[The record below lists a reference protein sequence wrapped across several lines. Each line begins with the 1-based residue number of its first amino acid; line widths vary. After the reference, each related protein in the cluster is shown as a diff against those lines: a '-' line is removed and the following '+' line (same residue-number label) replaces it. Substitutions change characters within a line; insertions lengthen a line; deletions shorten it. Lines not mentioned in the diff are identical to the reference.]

1 MLKLGATEILADY
14 GISSSADQIPQEII
28 HEGKRCFIN
37 FLAVSLY
44 ASRDPSLDILLDVF
58 KLEGG
63 KQQSSITGV
72 RARTTIQN
80 AALANGYLGHLED
93 YDDTH
98 FPTVIHPSS
107 PTLPSS
113 LAIGEHLSASGNDV
127 LVASILGM
135 ELCCRIGMAVHPHH
149 YDEGW
154 HITGTCG
161 VFGSAIAAGRIVGL
175 SINQMVSAMGIAG
188 TQAAGVR
195 EVFGAMTKPFHPG
208 RSAQSGLLATLLAHR
223 GFSSTETILEGRR
236 GFGAVLSDKCDWNVA
251 TDQLGKRWELKM
263 NGLKPYAC
271 GVVIHPLI
279 DAMIAFRDN
288 RGINPEDVRSI
299 SAKVHPLVI
308 ELVNR
313 PNPRVGLEGKFS
325 YQHSI
330 AVGLIDGSAFPA
342 QYTDDRVLDPQVAN
356 LRDKVQATIDP
367 RMSED
372 STEITIPLQNG
383 TSYEETVL
391 HATGAPENPLSD
403 SMLNQKFRVLSE
415 EVISNSQIE
424 QLLDLLW
431 NLEKVPNINQV
442 MELTRPSRRSRRG

>member
-1 MLKLGATEILADY
+1 MGATEILANY
-14 GISSSADQIPQEII
+14 GISSESDQIPQSVI

-63 KQQSSITGV
+63 KHQSSIAGV

-113 LAIGEHLSASGNDV
+113 LSIGEHLSASGKDV

-149 YDEGW
+149 YNEGW

-161 VFGSAIAAGRIVGL
+161 VFGSAIAAGRILGL
-175 SINQMVSAMGIAG
+175 SADQMIAALGIAG
-188 TQAAGVR
+188 TQASGIR
-195 EVFGAMTKPFHPG
+195 EVFGSMTKPFHPG
-208 RSAQSGLLATLLAHR
+208 RSAQSGLLATLLAQR
-223 GFSSTETILEGRR
+223 GFTSAETILEGRR
-236 GFGAVLSDKCDWNVA
+236 GFGAVLSDKCDWDVA
-251 TDQLGKRWELKM
+251 TNALGERWELQM

-279 DAMIAFRDN
+279 DAMIAFRNNQDIDY
-288 RGINPEDVRSI
+288 RDVRSI

-325 YQHSI
+325 YQHSM
-330 AVGLIDGSAFPA
+330 AVGLIDGSAFPD
-342 QYTDDRVLDPQVAN
+342 QYTNSRVLDPDVAN
-356 LRDKVQATIDP
+356 LRDKIDATIDP
-367 RMSED
+367 RMGED
-372 STEITIPLQNG
+372 STEISITLQNG
-383 TSYEETVL
+383 TSHEETVL

-403 SMLNQKFRVLSE
+403 SMLNEKFRVLSE
-415 EVISNSQIE
+415 GILPNTQTEH
-424 QLLDLLW
+424 LLDLLW
-431 NLEKVPNINQV
+431 NMDQVPDIGEI
-442 MELTRPSRRSRRG
+442 MELTRPIRRSKRS

>member
-1 MLKLGATEILADY
+1 MGATEILANY
-14 GISSSADQIPQEII
+14 GIASESDQIPQDVI

-63 KQQSSITGV
+63 KQQSSIAGV

-113 LAIGEHLSASGNDV
+113 LSIGEHLSASGKEV

-161 VFGSAIAAGRIVGL
+161 VFGSAIAAGRILGL
-175 SINQMVSAMGIAG
+175 SADQMIAALGIAG
-188 TQAAGVR
+188 TQASGIR
-195 EVFGAMTKPFHPG
+195 EVFGSMTKPFHPG
-208 RSAQSGLLATLLAHR
+208 RSAQSGLLATLLAQR
-223 GFSSTETILEGRR
+223 GFTSAENILEGRR

-251 TDQLGKRWELKM
+251 TEDLGERWELQM

-279 DAMIAFRDN
+279 DAMISFRNNQAIDY
-288 RGINPEDVRSI
+288 RYVRNI

-325 YQHSI
+325 YQHSM

-342 QYTDDRVLDPQVAN
+342 QYTDRRVLDPDVAT
-356 LRDKVQATIDP
+356 LRDKIDASIDP
-367 RMSED
+367 HMDED
-372 STEITIPLQNG
+372 STEITITLQNG
-383 TSYEETVL
+383 TSYKETVL

-403 SMLNQKFRVLSE
+403 TMLNEKFRVLSE
-415 EVISNSQIE
+415 GILANPQKEH
-424 QLLDLLW
+424 LLDLLW
-431 NLEKVPNINQV
+431 NMDQVPDIGEI
-442 MELTRPSRRSRRG
+442 MELTRPIRRSKRS

>member
-1 MLKLGATEILADY
+1 
-14 GISSSADQIPQEII
+14 
-28 HEGKRCFIN
+28 
-37 FLAVSLY
+37 
-44 ASRDPSLDILLDVF
+44 
-58 KLEGG
+58 
-63 KQQSSITGV
+63 
-72 RARTTIQN
+72 
-80 AALANGYLGHLED
+80 
-93 YDDTH
+93 
-98 FPTVIHPSS
+98 
-107 PTLPSS
+107 
-113 LAIGEHLSASGNDV
+113 
-127 LVASILGM
+127 
-135 ELCCRIGMAVHPHH
+135 MAVHPHH

-161 VFGSAIAAGRIVGL
+161 VFGSAIAAGRLVGL
-175 SINQMVSAMGIAG
+175 SLDQMISAMGIAG

-195 EVFGAMTKPFHPG
+195 EVFGSMTKPFHPG

-236 GFGAVLSDKCDWNVA
+236 GFGAVLSDQSDWNVA
-251 TDQLGKRWELKM
+251 TAELGTRWELKM

-279 DAMIAFRDN
+279 DAMIAFRDDQ
-288 RGINPEDVRSI
+288 GINAEDVRNI
-299 SAKVHPLVI
+299 TAKVHPLVI

-325 YQHSI
+325 YQHSM

-356 LRDKVQATIDP
+356 LRDKIQATIDP
-367 RMSED
+367 SMSED
-372 STEITIPLQNG
+372 STEITITLKNG

-403 SMLNQKFRVLSE
+403 SILNQKFRVLSE
-415 EVISNSQIE
+415 GVISHSQTE

-431 NLEKVPNINQV
+431 NLEKVPNISQV
-442 MELTRPSRRSRRG
+442 MELTRPNRRSRRS